1 MQGRIKINRNVDM
14 YGMAEPTVDTPTSVK
29 TIKKDKNRV
38 KHSAKQAAL
47 ADMREEGMSE
57 DLNLEDALIED

>member
-1 MQGRIKINRNVDM
+1 M

-47 ADMREEGMSE
+47 ADMREEGISE